1 MNDEGVGVMSRS
13 HDGDKGGLGGGLMAL
28 AWIRFED
35 EVTGTRYRMMWRSPV
50 AETSFRMSVAESD
63 FPVSESH
70 FQNTS
75 CRI

>member
-13 HDGDKGGLGGGLMAL
+13 HDGDKGGLVGWGLTIMTIV
-28 AWIRFED
+28 WMRFED

-50 AETSFRMSVAESD
+50 AEYQ
-63 FPVSESH
+63 
-70 FQNTS
+70 FQNVS